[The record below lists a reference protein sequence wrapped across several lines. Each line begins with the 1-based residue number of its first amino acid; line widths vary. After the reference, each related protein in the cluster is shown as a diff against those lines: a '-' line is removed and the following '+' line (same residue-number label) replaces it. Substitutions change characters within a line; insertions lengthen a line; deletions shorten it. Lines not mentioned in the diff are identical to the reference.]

1 MYTSRIIKC
10 SLDQKAKSPAQK
22 LQRPRVIW
30 PTPSPVSSFTLLF
43 SFPEP
48 LQSFFLPQHL
58 LSVTVGVPSPTPSPP
73 NYLLIS
79 FKPPLGVTFSET
91 LPCSSRLGPVPTN
104 KPCFSPWLTLK
115 VKGFVQCLTFPP
127 NLGLPQGEAC
137 LVNHYILSQ

>member
-1 MYTSRIIKC
+1 MLFGSKGKKPSSEISK
-10 SLDQKAKSPAQK
+10 
-22 LQRPRVIW
+22 
-30 PTPSPVSSFTLLF
+30 TPCDLTNPLTRFLPSTLLF

-48 LQSFFLPQHL
+48 LQSFFLPQDL

-73 NYLLIS
+73 NYLLTS
-79 FKPPLGVTFSET
+79 FKRPLGVTFSET
-91 LPCSSRLGPVPTN
+91 LPCSSRLGSVPTN